1 MIFVLAIISTF
12 LISLLVTP
20 LVKRIAL
27 KYQIGDHPSERKIH
41 TSFKPRLG
49 GIGFIVPS
57 ILLII
62 IAITWGKIDISLP
75 LINGILLFL
84 SFAVIIITG
93 LIDDIRGLG
102 SLTKLLGQ
110 TISAVLI
117 YFAGFSIESINVPF
131 IANFELGVLSFPITL
146 LWVVGVTNAINLI
159 DGLDGLAA
167 GISAIVGTVFFF
179 IALYFNH
186 YETMIVSAALVGG
199 IIGFLRYNF
208 YPSTIF
214 MGDVGSLFLGLV
226 LSFISLK
233 ISKFAL
239 PNEPTLS
246 FIIVIIVLAVP
257 ISDTAIAFF
266 RRIKRGMHPLKAD
279 KEHIHHRL
287 LDLGL
292 THRQTVLV
300 IYSIAVF
307 SGLIA
312 LLMVYTTTF
321 YSFLL
326 LCVFFVATFLGI
338 KRLGYIEELRRS
350 NINDIR
356 SPAPITLSNILDK
369 SITVFADVITLN
381 LAFFVTYS
389 FRFSSGLIPTGGYVP
404 FHLYIVE
411 PSILLLTVSWIVL
424 FALSGLYQMSWDYSR
439 IDFIISLLK
448 TVSLGIIILFF
459 ISLDSESVSIAS
471 KSTLVVY
478 FFSIIIFVSTG
489 RFIINFIGRR
499 YEILGFVRRSTVI
512 VGTDDIALKL
522 YTNII
527 DNVQLKYDV
536 IGFVN
541 GKSDIKICGN
551 KPVLGNFHEIDT
563 IIKQHKVEE
572 VLIASSVSSY
582 DDIVEIISRCSG
594 LVRSIKIAP
603 NLSSFFTGFKTEQI
617 FGFPLIR
624 IFPLHMKT
632 WQWMI
637 KRLID
642 IFVALLILIPLL
654 PIWVLISILIK
665 LDSEGPIFFKQ
676 ERVGK
681 NGIVFNLYKFR
692 SMIKDAEKET
702 GPIWAVKDDKRIT
715 PLGKYLRKVRLDE
728 VPQFI
733 NVLKGEMSLVGP
745 RPERLFFV
753 EKFRNEIGFY
763 PRRLLIRPG
772 ITGWA
777 QVKHRYD
784 LSIEDVKE
792 KLRYDLFYLENMSLT
807 LDYKII
813 FRTFLVTISGKGTH

>member
-1 MIFVLAIISTF
+1 MIILTTIILTFILALFT
-12 LISLLVTP
+12 TP
-20 LVKRIAL
+20 LIRKVAL
-27 KYQIGDHPSERKIH
+27 KLQIGDYPSARKIH
-41 TSFKPRLG
+41 TSFIPRLG

-57 ILLII
+57 VLLII
-62 IAITWGKIDISLP
+62 AAIIWGKIDISLP
-75 LINGILLFL
+75 LMNGIFLFL
-84 SFAVIIITG
+84 SFFVIIITG
-93 LIDDIRGLG
+93 LLDDILGLG
-102 SLTKLLGQ
+102 SLVKLLGQ

-117 YFAGFSIESINVPF
+117 YFAGFSIESINIPF
-131 IANFELGVLSFPITL
+131 IANFQLGILSFPITL
-146 LWVVGVTNAINLI
+146 LWVVGITNAINLI

-167 GISAIVGTVFFF
+167 GISVIVGTVFFF

-186 YETMIVSAALVGG
+186 LETMIVSAALVGG
-199 IIGFLRYNF
+199 LIGFLRYNF

-239 PNEPTLS
+239 PGEPTLS
-246 FIIVIIVLAVP
+246 FVIVIIALAVP

-266 RRIKRGMHPLKAD
+266 RRLKRGMHPLKAD

-312 LLMVYTTTF
+312 LLIVYTTTF

-326 LCVFFVATFLGI
+326 LCVFLVATLLGI

-356 SPAPITLSNILDK
+356 SPAPITLANILDK
-369 SITVFADVITLN
+369 SITVFIDIIALN
-381 LAFFVTYS
+381 LAFFATYS
-389 FRFSSGLIPTGGYVP
+389 FRFSSGLVPMAGYVP
-404 FHLYIVE
+404 FYLYIIE

-439 IDFIISLLK
+439 IDFVISLLK
-448 TVSLGIIILFF
+448 TVSVGIILLFI

-478 FFSIIIFVSTG
+478 YFSIIIFVSTG
-489 RFIINFIGRR
+489 RFIINYIGRK

-512 VGTDDIALKL
+512 VGTNDIALKL
-522 YTNII
+522 YQNII
-527 DNVQLKYDV
+527 DKPQLKYNV

-541 GKSDIKICGN
+541 GESNTKIFEN
-551 KPVLGNFHEIDT
+551 KPVLGTFHEIDT
-563 IIKQHKVEE
+563 IIKQYKVEE

-642 IFVALLILIPLL
+642 IFVAFLILIPFL
-654 PIWVLISILIK
+654 PIWILVSILIK

-681 NGIVFNLYKFR
+681 NGFTFNLYKFR
-692 SMIKDAEKET
+692 SMIKDAEKKT
-702 GPIWAVKDDKRIT
+702 GPVWAVKDDKRIT
-715 PLGKYLRKVRLDE
+715 RIGKFLRKARLDE
-728 VPQFI
+728 IPQFI
-733 NVLKGEMSLVGP
+733 NVLKGQMSLVGP

-784 LSIEDVKE
+784 LSIDDVKE
-792 KLRYDLFYLENMSLT
+792 KLRYDLYYLENMSLT

-813 FRTFLVTISGKGTH
+813 FRTFLVSISGKGTH